1 MHTNDGAPH
10 VLHSL
15 AFRSKLLLC
24 FQFKLPETLPL
35 WWTFFLHLCVL
46 LSLSQ
51 QLFRF
56 SFRQKHRGSSSGQL
70 FPALSFLFITRR
82 KVSVSVG
89 AHLSRA
95 WYCPLLPP
103 RTESERPLPK
113 KRLNYWSLKFGRT
126 NFQKLRESR
135 LSTHAELHLRT
146 HPREREIVSKNHGAA
161 TWCELHLHKLRPSQR
176 RGDRI
181 KVVTPAYR
189 QDQRGEYREDF
200 PHPSVTEAT
209 RD

>member
-24 FQFKLPETLPL
+24 FQFKLPEILPL

-46 LSLSQ
+46 LSLSRNNCFDSHSIRSIEAAVQ
-51 QLFRF
+51 DNCSRH
-56 SFRQKHRGSSSGQL
+56 SHSYSS
-70 FPALSFLFITRR
+70 PVARFLF
-82 KVSVSVG
+82 
-89 AHLSRA
+89 LSGHTSPELGIVLC
-95 WYCPLLPP
+95 YLPAP
-103 RTESERPLPK
+103 NPSAPLPK

-146 HPREREIVSKNHGAA
+146 HPRERER
-161 TWCELHLHKLRPSQR
+161 ESQR
-176 RGDRI
+176 IMVPLRDVNYICINCGHH
-181 KVVTPAYR
+181 KE
-189 QDQRGEYREDF
+189 GE
-200 PHPSVTEAT
+200 TG
-209 RD
+209 